1 MVPLSDTSNP
11 GIFAMTSAM
20 LLSCFCRN
28 PATEYISVSLL
39 CCSRLLFTSTSFILM
54 ASWCI

>member
-28 PATEYISVSLL
+28 PATEYIGTVV
-39 CCSRLLFTSTSFILM
+39 
-54 ASWCI
+54 